1 MIEFNNS
8 WDIKFL
14 IPKYHSVGEGDWNFE
29 EENQN
34 FKKNGDG
41 EEYQIVE
48 HYKLS
53 KSRFVKLRIKIFLD
67 IQVNKSF
74 HSSN

>member
-34 FKKNGDG
+34 FKKWGWG
-41 EEYQIVE
+41 
-48 HYKLS
+48 
-53 KSRFVKLRIKIFLD
+53 RI
-67 IQVNKSF
+67 
-74 HSSN
+74 SNCRAL